1 MNNANLISTAANVAL
16 FTDKSSDSKR
26 NAQENLQGRTHYAED
41 SSLKFFK
48 ARIVSAHADAD
59 GLFFKMVESVAL
71 DYNNTRR
78 GFRVVVFDLFGQVI
92 YRPSLEDCASTQAA
106 AVVLWMKSEK
116 IDPAAYYR
124 AELKTRANRLTN
136 QAAAMTEAAAQL
148 EGMPA

>member
-1 MNNANLISTAANVAL
+1 MHTANLITTAANVAPY
-16 FTDKSSDSKR
+16 TDKSSDSKR

-48 ARIVSAHADAD
+48 ARIVSAHADQN
-59 GLFFKMVESVAL
+59 GLFFKMVESIAL
-71 DYNNTRR
+71 DYDNTRR

-92 YRPSLEDCASTQAA
+92 YRPDFDNCASTKAA
-106 AVVLWMKSEK
+106 AVVQWMKADK
-116 IDPAAYYR
+116 IDPATYYR
-124 AELKTRANRLTN
+124 AELKHRANRLTN

>member
-1 MNNANLISTAANVAL
+1 MNLTNLITTAANIAPY
-16 FTDKSSDSKR
+16 TDKSSDHKR
-26 NAQENLQGRTHYAED
+26 NAQQNLQGRTHYAED
-41 SSLKFFK
+41 ESLKFFH
-48 ARIVSAHADAD
+48 ARIVSAHAEQN
-59 GLFFKMVESVAL
+59 GLFFKMVESISL

>member
-1 MNNANLISTAANVAL
+1 MNITNTITTAANVAI
-16 FTDKSSDSKR
+16 FTDKSSDTKR
-26 NAQENLQGRTHYAED
+26 NAQENLKGRTHYAEEET
-41 SSLKFFK
+41 LRFFH
-48 ARIVSAHADAD
+48 ARIVSSAADQN

-71 DYNNTRR
+71 DYDNTRR